1 MKSRL
6 LAKQLQEIFGGEGE
20 PQFRQLIEQA
30 RAASNMVWRTVLK
43 RSVSSIRRIVLMP
56 ASISAPGIQSFRAMR

>member
-20 PQFRQLIEQA
+20 PQFRQLLE
-30 RAASNMVWRTVLK
+30 RRGLMLSRMRWPMVLIGWLA
-43 RSVSSIRRIVLMP
+43 SSIRPIALTP
-56 ASISAPGIQSFRAMR
+56 ASI